1 MTNIAFTTLIILI
14 FSFPGYVL
22 RASYYAGKFTSHVL
36 PRNWTDDIARAILF
50 SLPLHLVVLSLFEW
64 LQHVGLIQS
73 TLSFGVIFRVVS
85 GEYGDEFSATIA
97 NLYGNARYLMVYY
110 LAVLA
115 LAAGTG
121 YALRNIVW
129 NWKWDVRYPWLFRYK
144 NDWLYTLL
152 GRDVPTPEG
161 PEYDGSRVYVRLEA
175 LTKIPLEDGDGRARL
190 YRGIVEGFTT
200 EENGALRDILLTEVE
215 RGKFRKEPARD
226 REFYWKAVTPG
237 NLMVLKYSE
246 LQNINITY
254 LLELPQS
261 SPLEK
266 TAETQSFRSA

>member
-1 MTNIAFTTLIILI
+1 MTNIAFTTLVILV

-22 RASYYAGKFTSHVL
+22 RASYYAGKFTRQALSL
-36 PRNWTDDIARAILF
+36 NWTDDIPAAILF
-50 SLPLHLVVLSLFEW
+50 SLPLHLVVLSLFEG
-64 LQHVGLIQS
+64 LQHVGLVQS
-73 TLSFGVIFRVVS
+73 TLSFEVIFRVMS
-85 GEYGDEFSATIA
+85 GEYGDKFSSTIENIYA
-97 NLYGNARYLMVYY
+97 NARYLMVYY
-110 LAVLA
+110 IAVLT
-115 LAAGTG
+115 LATATG
-121 YALRNIVW
+121 YVFRKIVW

-144 NDWLYTLL
+144 NEWLYTLF
-152 GRDVPTPEG
+152 GRDVPIPEG
-161 PEYDGSRVYVRLEA
+161 PEYDGSKVYVRLEA

-190 YRGIVEGFTT
+190 YRGIVEAFTT
-200 EENGALRDILLTEVE
+200 EEDGALRDILLTEVE
-215 RGKFRKEPARD
+215 RGKFLKEPARD

-237 NLMVLKYSE
+237 DLMVLKYSE